1 MIDNSSIITKVIKN
15 FLTKS
20 GFDKGNIFVAYDR
33 NQAMMMFGLENFDL
47 VTSGIYLK
55 NSNGIDL
62 LQEIREKGNDTEEKI
77 PFLIISSEDQETYQE
92 KLDAHQATQ
101 YLRKPFNQD
110 QFEQTISNILNGN
123 NKLEPAE
130 AKPSEPTSTQD
141 SSWEEAPVEIPAPI
155 IEAFSISTVEALEQ
169 YMTEAIPEASKGSF
183 ELKGYFSAWVDLTES
198 DNRIQITMVVN
209 FPKEAACKIHE
220 KNFGEVAIEQ
230 MSGVVQELVTIIG
243 GIVKPKISPYSKE
256 IVKLVSQSEDSLG
269 GIDMI
274 WDLGLRESK
283 MGDDHSQEIKLNGV
297 PKFHVPFRIKDD
309 VFHLVVLIQKF

>member
-1 MIDNSSIITKVIKN
+1 MNSTYQRKKALVIDNSSIITKIIKN
-15 FLTKS
+15 FLTKT
-20 GFDKGNIFVAYDR
+20 GFEKGNIFVAHDK

-220 KNFGEVAIEQ
+220 
-230 MSGVVQELVTIIG
+230 
-243 GIVKPKISPYSKE
+243 
-256 IVKLVSQSEDSLG
+256 
-269 GIDMI
+269 
-274 WDLGLRESK
+274 
-283 MGDDHSQEIKLNGV
+283 
-297 PKFHVPFRIKDD
+297 
-309 VFHLVVLIQKF
+309 

>member
-92 KLDAHQATQ
+92 KLDAHQATK

-110 QFEQTISNILNGN
+110 QFEQTISSILNGN
-123 NKLEPAE
+123 NKLKPAE
-130 AKPSEPTSTQD
+130 AKPSEPPQLS
-141 SSWEEAPVEIPAPI
+141 IPHGKR
-155 IEAFSISTVEALEQ
+155 LL
-169 YMTEAIPEASKGSF
+169 
-183 ELKGYFSAWVDLTES
+183 LKF
-198 DNRIQITMVVN
+198 Q
-209 FPKEAACKIHE
+209 H
-220 KNFGEVAIEQ
+220 
-230 MSGVVQELVTIIG
+230 
-243 GIVKPKISPYSKE
+243 
-256 IVKLVSQSEDSLG
+256 
-269 GIDMI
+269 
-274 WDLGLRESK
+274 
-283 MGDDHSQEIKLNGV
+283 
-297 PKFHVPFRIKDD
+297 
-309 VFHLVVLIQKF
+309 

>member
-20 GFDKGNIFVAYDR
+20 GFDKGKIFVAYDR

-47 VTSGIYLK
+47 VTSGIHLK

-62 LQEIREKGNDTEEKI
+62 LQEIREKSTDTEEKI

-141 SSWEEAPVEIPAPI
+141 SSWEESPVEIPTPI
-155 IEAFSISTVEALEQ
+155 NEAFSISTVEALEQ

-183 ELKGYFSAWVDLTES
+183 ELKGYFSAW
-198 DNRIQITMVVN
+198 
-209 FPKEAACKIHE
+209 
-220 KNFGEVAIEQ
+220 
-230 MSGVVQELVTIIG
+230 
-243 GIVKPKISPYSKE
+243 
-256 IVKLVSQSEDSLG
+256 
-269 GIDMI
+269 
-274 WDLGLRESK
+274 
-283 MGDDHSQEIKLNGV
+283 
-297 PKFHVPFRIKDD
+297 
-309 VFHLVVLIQKF
+309 